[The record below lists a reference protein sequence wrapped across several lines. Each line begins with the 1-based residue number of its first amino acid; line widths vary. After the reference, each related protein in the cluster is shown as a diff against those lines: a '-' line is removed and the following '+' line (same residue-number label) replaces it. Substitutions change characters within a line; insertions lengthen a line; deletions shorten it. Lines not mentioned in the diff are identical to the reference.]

1 MRRIRDYLKLLRLNQ
16 PAGILLLLWPILWAL
31 WLAAGG
37 IPPLGVLA
45 AFLLGTLLMRSANYV
60 ATPLARNAPD
70 GSAPRRLS
78 QVRTWDALLLFA
90 SLCASS
96 LVLLGKLN
104 NLVLWPFLLA
114 VTLAAGNAA
123 TGRFYGFSRSHLG
136 LVFSFGIPMAYAAV
150 TDDVPWIQV
159 GLLMS
164 ASLCWILAYNTYS
177 VAGAPINPMYGA
189 GREVSGAPDPKA
201 RAIAGVLQALALL
214 LLVVVG
220 FRAGRG
226 ILYNAGLLAAAGY
239 ALHQQR
245 LTRDGERKSYIK
257 AFLNNQR
264 FGAAIFVGLV
274 CDYSLTNWQ
283 AMQDV
288 MNPGAEHD
296 SMLAL
301 HACTGPL
308 SDWNPLNWAQEYGYC
323 VDRNIV
329 YTPPDWPRPLQLDLY
344 TPQLDGLR
352 PAVVLLHGGHWRLG
366 TRQEMGPIAV
376 ALARRGYVAITVTY
390 RLAPMARFPAQLQ
403 DSEQAIRWL
412 DQNAARLHV
421 DSARIGAWGFSAGG
435 HLAALMAT
443 LDPADPLGAPKPPLR
458 AVVAGGAPT
467 DLEHFNPD
475 DGMAL
480 FGVTAAQDL
489 ALYRHASPLYHASAK
504 APPIFLYHGTADTTV
519 LPEQAEVLRK
529 ALADA
534 GAPVE
539 LYMVHGAEHA
549 GSTEGAMDP
558 ALAFLGRQL
567 KP

>member
-1 MRRIRDYLKLLRLNQ
+1 MGRIRDYLKLLRLHQ

-45 AFLLGTLLMRSANYV
+45 AFLLGTLLMRSANYA
-60 ATPLARNAPD
+60 ATPLTRNAPD
-70 GSAPRRLS
+70 GSAPGRLS
-78 QVRTWDALLLFA
+78 QVRPWDALLLFA

-104 NLVLWPFLLA
+104 HLVLWSFLPA
-114 VTLAAGNAA
+114 VVLAAGNAA

-150 TDDVPWIQV
+150 TDDVPWVQV
-159 GLLMS
+159 GLLMG
-164 ASLCWILAYNTYS
+164 ASLCWILAYNAYS
-177 VAGAPINPMYGA
+177 VAGAPVNPVYGA
-189 GREVSGAPDPKA
+189 GRAVSGAPDPGA
-201 RAIAGVLQALALL
+201 RAVAGALQALALL
-214 LLVVVG
+214 LLAIVG
-220 FRAGRG
+220 VRAERG

-239 ALHQQR
+239 ALYQQR
-245 LTRDGERKSYIK
+245 LTRDGDRKAYIK

-264 FGAAIFVGLV
+264 FGAAIFLGLV
-274 CDYSLTNWQ
+274 CDYGLTSWL
-283 AMQDV
+283 AMQDI
-288 MNPGAEHD
+288 MNPGADHD
-296 SMLAL
+296 SMLAV

-308 SDWNPLNWAQEYGYC
+308 RDWNPLNRAHEFGYC

-329 YTPPDWPRPLQLDLY
+329 FTPPDWPRPMQLDLY
-344 TPQLDGLR
+344 TPQRDGPR

-366 TRQEMGPIAV
+366 AREMMSPIAV
-376 ALARRGYVAITVTY
+376 TLARRGYVAITVSY
-390 RLAPMARFPAQLQ
+390 RLAPMARFPAQLR
-403 DSEQAIRWL
+403 DSEQAVYWL
-412 DQNAARLHV
+412 GQNAARLHV
-421 DSARIGAWGFSAGG
+421 DPARIGAWGFSAGG

-443 LDPADPLGAPKPPLR
+443 LDPADPLSTPMPPLR

-467 DLEHFNPD
+467 DLEHFNAE

-480 FGVTAAQDL
+480 FGVTAAQDP
-489 ALYRHASPLYHASAK
+489 ALYRNASPLYHVSAK

-519 LPEQAEVLRK
+519 LPEQAQALRK
-529 ALADA
+529 ALADV

-539 LYMVHGAEHA
+539 LYMVLGAEHA
-549 GSTEGAMDP
+549 GSTELAMDP
-558 ALAFLGRQL
+558 ALAFLDRQL